1 MYQIN
6 VLEKDRDALH
16 FLWRDKPTDKIC
28 DYITN
33 VHRFGTVDSPCCA
46 SWSLKKTATNEANNY
61 CNSSIDKV
69 LYNFYMDDY
78 LDSFTNRINATKTIH
93 DVINILNNRGFFYIN
108 GNLMIVKY
116 FDHYQTVRYHRK
128 L

>member
-1 MYQIN
+1 
-6 VLEKDRDALH
+6 
-16 FLWRDKPTDKIC
+16 
-28 DYITN
+28 
-33 VHRFGTVDSPCCA
+33 
-46 SWSLKKTATNEANNY
+46 
-61 CNSSIDKV
+61 
-69 LYNFYMDDY
+69 MDDY